1 MRKHYYK
8 YTKQFGLTILEALIS
23 TAIVGIGFVAIL
35 QMVNFSVQS
44 VDSSGERT
52 KANFFVS
59 MLAEDVISHR
69 YTIDGRNENDLAEDL
84 STNPWRSEGDESR
97 ICARQRST
105 THTALTD
112 TPDDIYG
119 DQVDSDTSIDNK
131 KNKWQRI
138 FKDDQFLKCKSDR
151 DVKRMKVFK
160 ILVFIILGFLLIRN
174 ISNGYDNIE
183 INNTSFKVKIAE
195 NPSEWKI
202 GLSGTANLEEKEGML
217 FIFPILAE
225 RSFYMKNMNFAIDLL
240 WIKDNIIVG
249 MEKNMLPDNGEK
261 YYDSVE
267 EIDMVLELKA
277 GSIDNYNLN
286 IGNIIKIN

>member
-1 MRKHYYK
+1 
-8 YTKQFGLTILEALIS
+8 
-23 TAIVGIGFVAIL
+23 
-35 QMVNFSVQS
+35 
-44 VDSSGERT
+44 
-52 KANFFVS
+52 
-59 MLAEDVISHR
+59 
-69 YTIDGRNENDLAEDL
+69 
-84 STNPWRSEGDESR
+84 
-97 ICARQRST
+97 
-105 THTALTD
+105 
-112 TPDDIYG
+112 
-119 DQVDSDTSIDNK
+119 
-131 KNKWQRI
+131 
-138 FKDDQFLKCKSDR
+138 
-151 DVKRMKVFK
+151 MKVFK

-202 GLSGTANLEEKEGML
+202 GLSDTANLEEKEGML

>member
-97 ICARQRST
+97 ICARQRAT
-105 THTALTD
+105 TDTALTD
-112 TPDDIYG
+112 APADIYG

-160 ILVFIILGFLLIRN
+160 ICRWGAPMCDFDNPLV
-174 ISNGYDNIE
+174 YDE
-183 INNTSFKVKIAE
+183 
-195 NPSEWKI
+195 PMYI
-202 GLSGTANLEEKEGML
+202 GR
-217 FIFPILAE
+217 IQI
-225 RSFYMKNMNFAIDLL
+225 NMNDG
-240 WIKDNIIVG
+240 K
-249 MEKNMLPDNGEK
+249 KRK
-261 YYDSVE
+261 YLYFQAD
-267 EIDMVLELKA
+267 
-277 GSIDNYNLN
+277 Y
-286 IGNIIKIN
+286 KIMGHYQALALGGDDGG

>member
-1 MRKHYYK
+1 
-8 YTKQFGLTILEALIS
+8 
-23 TAIVGIGFVAIL
+23 
-35 QMVNFSVQS
+35 
-44 VDSSGERT
+44 
-52 KANFFVS
+52 
-59 MLAEDVISHR
+59 
-69 YTIDGRNENDLAEDL
+69 
-84 STNPWRSEGDESR
+84 
-97 ICARQRST
+97 
-105 THTALTD
+105 
-112 TPDDIYG
+112 
-119 DQVDSDTSIDNK
+119 
-131 KNKWQRI
+131 
-138 FKDDQFLKCKSDR
+138 
-151 DVKRMKVFK
+151 MKVFK